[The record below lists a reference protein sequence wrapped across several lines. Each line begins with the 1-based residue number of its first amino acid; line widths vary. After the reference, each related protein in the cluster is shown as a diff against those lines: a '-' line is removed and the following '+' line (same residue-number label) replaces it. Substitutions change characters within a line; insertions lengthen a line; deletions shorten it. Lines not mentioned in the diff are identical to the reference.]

1 MAYVSVF
8 LSLCLFLSSVRH
20 TFGAEV
26 SLWNVQIDVNS
37 PKDAIFRKTLY
48 CNTTIFMKFEG
59 DLAACDQKKLA
70 FNVSWYLRSSIC
82 YNEVFST
89 TDSAAEAIFGWD
101 HRLKEDWSGFYSQ
114 GYIYFDSC
122 SALFTPKIYYKEFQ
136 PFLPLMPQE
145 GKSINQTS
153 HVLEDKPYI
162 NAVAKSWSDSPYMFI
177 VRFQPQ
183 QHPEASR
190 GRRETGDGDATSNS
204 KDPLS
209 ITMTVEMKGSHDYTS
224 PADWPLMMFF
234 MIMCIVYVL
243 FGALWLFWLACYWR
257 DLLRIQFWI
266 GAVIVLGML
275 EKAVFYSEYQSI
287 RYHGAYN
294 QSAVIF
300 AELLS
305 AVKRSLARILLII
318 VSLGYGIVKPRLG
331 TTVPRLVAVGL
342 LYLIFSSV
350 EGVLRVTGGFYG
362 TVAFIAN
369 LSLSLTDSCVI
380 WWISFLR
387 NKVLSIAS

>member
-1 MAYVSVF
+1 
-8 LSLCLFLSSVRH
+8 
-20 TFGAEV
+20 
-26 SLWNVQIDVNS
+26 
-37 PKDAIFRKTLY
+37 
-48 CNTTIFMKFEG
+48 
-59 DLAACDQKKLA
+59 
-70 FNVSWYLRSSIC
+70 
-82 YNEVFST
+82 
-89 TDSAAEAIFGWD
+89 
-101 HRLKEDWSGFYSQ
+101 
-114 GYIYFDSC
+114 
-122 SALFTPKIYYKEFQ
+122 
-136 PFLPLMPQE
+136 
-145 GKSINQTS
+145 
-153 HVLEDKPYI
+153 
-162 NAVAKSWSDSPYMFI
+162 MFI

-190 GRRETGDGDATSNS
+190 GRRETGDGDATSDS
-204 KDPLS
+204 KDQLS

-224 PADWPLMMFF
+224 PTDWPLMMFF
-234 MIMCIVYVL
+234 MTMCIVYVL

-266 GAVIVLGML
+266 GAVIILGML

-305 AVKRSLARILLII
+305 AVKRSLARILLLI

-350 EGVLRVTGGFYG
+350 EGVLRVTGGFLWHSGFYCQSQ
-362 TVAFIAN
+362 
-369 LSLSLTDSCVI
+369 SLSYRFLCHMARVHESVSNDPAPEASQKCGEALI
-380 WWISFLR
+380 ISALHQHTHLLCAGIDHIHHMDKQTIQVCGLSVRLERPVGGRCFLEAA
-387 NKVLSIAS
+387 LLHHPAGHHGAATTLCQ